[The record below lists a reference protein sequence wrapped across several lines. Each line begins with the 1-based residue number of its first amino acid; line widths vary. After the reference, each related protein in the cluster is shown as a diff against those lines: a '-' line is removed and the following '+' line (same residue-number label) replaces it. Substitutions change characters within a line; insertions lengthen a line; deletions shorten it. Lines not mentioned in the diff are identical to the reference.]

1 MNFCLLLCNIQ
12 IFVRFHFKR
21 FLVFF
26 SILNIY
32 KYFQKSSFIYILFL
46 SFLISFTFLFV
57 QLQLKT
63 LFTYNKNKNKI
74 QYFITITQQQRYQQ
88 QQLQKT
94 TITTTATTNDNM
106 KKLQLQNLHWN
117 FFTTLNTSLSTLIFI
132 GQWQHEK
139 LNIRTHIQKSTPTT
153 IPTATTKTINYLLL
167 LLLLHFL
174 IANSKS
180 IYKYMYN
187 YTIHLFRPVQYFH
200 LLWLPVVY
208 MLVYRV

>member
-88 QQLQKT
+88 QQLLQKT

-106 KKLQLQNLHWN
+106 KKNCN
-117 FFTTLNTSLSTLIFI
+117 FKIYIETFFKHSTLPC
-132 GQWQHEK
+132 
-139 LNIRTHIQKSTPTT
+139 R
-153 IPTATTKTINYLLL
+153 LLFL
-167 LLLLHFL
+167 LD
-174 IANSKS
+174 NDNMK
-180 IYKYMYN
+180 N
-187 YTIHLFRPVQYFH
+187 
-200 LLWLPVVY
+200 
-208 MLVYRV
+208 